1 MLHGILQ
8 ERGHVA
14 LNPATGSGEELLRS
28 ALNKAELEALE
39 ALKLQYFQNA
49 TRFLAKGEYDKAL
62 AEIKRVLQI
71 DPAHRLAREYEIRV
85 TELQASRAQL
95 TKAEAA
101 PRNDPPKAEPAPP
114 HVVVEAAAPA
124 PRRPSRKSW
133 LYVALIASLLLGT
146 AGVLTLEKVE
156 EAEPVPVAT
165 VAPASE
171 HVSAPAE
178 QPEEVGLVEEP
189 TPSIA
194 PLTTLEPKSSLGAA
208 EKSAPP
214 PEPVRRDP
222 PVRSAAGTTQD
233 ENLAPSGVRAKAA
246 VVPAEKTVEPPPP
259 VQKEIPAPQLETK
272 LVASLEPAKVEPVR
286 ESAPFV
292 AIQQDPKIVHL
303 EKPRLPDLV
312 LRNHMSGE
320 VTAKVLIDKDGK
332 PQEIQIVSST
342 NSVFEPSVIDA
353 IERSTFSPGV
363 MGEGPVA
370 AWVVIPFRFK

>member
-1 MLHGILQ
+1 
-8 ERGHVA
+8 

-272 LVASLEPAKVEPVR
+272 LVASLEPAKVERVR

-303 EKPRLPDLV
+303 EKPRLPDFV